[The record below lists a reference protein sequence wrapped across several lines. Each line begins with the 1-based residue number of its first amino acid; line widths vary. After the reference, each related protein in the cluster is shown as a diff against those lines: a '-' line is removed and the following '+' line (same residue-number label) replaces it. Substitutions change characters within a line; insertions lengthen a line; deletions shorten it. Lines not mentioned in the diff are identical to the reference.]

1 MHHNVIIK
9 DGDTT
14 KYVKKV
20 LVDGVQFVDDAPIK
34 GSSNLVSS
42 NGVAKAIADT
52 KEAVD
57 EETAD
62 LQQQIDD
69 IAEKAGSGYVPK
81 GEATVATLNGLSVQD
96 NGDLYTMTDAG
107 TLTDGSL
114 AVVAGDTVAWDAT
127 NEVWYKAMDYAP
139 RQYGTN
145 EVHNLPTT
153 ITAFRTGDVI
163 PVDGPSGTTKMG
175 KDDLLRVTAENAQ
188 SDKNNVP
195 YDKVWGYVKND
206 GTFVPG
212 AEGGTYISSDFI
224 PVNGGDVLSI
234 GYSGSS
240 SVLGISGYSSDDQS
254 TYVSGFKWAGEG
266 GYSRKEITIP
276 SGVAYIRVSFNTL
289 FSGDYHVYK
298 QTELSK
304 LPKAVEK
311 EITNI
316 KEMKGDAVPYSV
328 NVGYVKNDGTIV
340 DQLLPSTYRYS
351 DFIAVEEGVTYSVAF
366 SGSASVL
373 GLSGYATADQ
383 SDIVSSFEFLGENDC
398 TRYAV
403 KIPSGVHY
411 IRITY
416 NLYYDGDYTMYAP
429 NGLTALKE
437 SVDKLSLGVNVSY
450 EENLKKYAPIT
461 PKKACIM
468 FEMDC
473 NANGVNTHLDE
484 YADTLEE
491 YGIKRS
497 TFFPH
502 SDLMDGSNP
511 LYVSIMQR
519 MQSRGNEVSIHSVAS
534 DGIGQTDTTP
544 APSLSQFETIMQG
557 YVSGFEGV
565 GLAPIGWVTSR
576 GTIHSEFREP
586 LRKWVAYGHTLANK
600 TAYPN
605 FNVST
610 YVNDTD
616 TDRLNILRIG
626 LEYSAGEGETQADVD
641 AEMLQCAKDAVDYA
655 VANGGLVCFYAHSYK
670 TTTIPYTMRSEVLVP
685 LLQYIKTNYIDKHL
699 IVSGTGAEVCKYYFG

>member
-1 MHHNVIIK
+1 MSMLFKRIK
-9 DGDTT
+9 DW
-14 KYVKKV
+14 
-20 LVDGVQFVDDAPIK
+20 
-34 GSSNLVSS
+34 
-42 NGVAKAIADT
+42 
-52 KEAVD
+52 
-57 EETAD
+57 
-62 LQQQIDD
+62 
-69 IAEKAGSGYVPK
+69 
-81 GEATVATLNGLSVQD
+81 ATS
-96 NGDLYTMTDAG
+96 
-107 TLTDGSL
+107 
-114 AVVAGDTVAWDAT
+114 
-127 NEVWYKAMDYAP
+127 
-139 RQYGTN
+139 
-145 EVHNLPTT
+145 
-153 ITAFRTGDVI
+153 ITAFREGDVI
-163 PVDGPSGTTKMG
+163 PVDGPSGTAKMG
-175 KDDLLRVTAENAQ
+175 KDDLLRVASEKAQ

-195 YDKVWGYVKND
+195 YNKVWGYVKND

-224 PVNGGDVLSI
+224 PVNGGDVLSF
-234 GYSGSS
+234 GYSGSSSVLGISGYSSASQAAYLSGFKRQGDGSFHRESVLIPDAVTHIRVTYAQTIDGDYNIYVKSPIYEKFDEVDASLDGIQKLAGENIPYGLHSGYVKNDGTISATSNINNTYFYSDFIPVSEGDVLSVGFSGSS

-254 TYVSGFKWAGEG
+254 TYVSDFKWAGEG
-266 GYSRKEITIP
+266 GYSCKEITIP
-276 SGVAYIRVSFNTL
+276 SGVSYIRVSFNTT

-298 QTELSK
+298 HTELSK
-304 LPKAVEK
+304 LPKVVEK
-311 EITNI
+311 EITDI
-316 KEMKGDAVPYSV
+316 KELKEDAVPYSV

-340 DQLLPSTYRYS
+340 DQVLPATYRYS
-351 DFIAVEEGVTYSVAF
+351 DFIAVEEGVTYSIAF
-366 SGSASVL
+366 SGSSSVM

-383 SDIVSSFEFLGENDC
+383 SDIVSSFEFLGEGGF
-398 TRYAV
+398 TRYDI
-403 KIPSGVHY
+403 KIPSGVAY

-416 NLYYDGDYTMYAP
+416 NLYYDRDYTIYAP

-484 YADTLEE
+484 YADTLEQ

-519 MQSRGNEVSIHSVAS
+519 MQARGNEVSLHSVAS
-534 DGIGQTDTTP
+534 DGIGLTDTAP
-544 APSLSQFETIMQG
+544 APTLSQFETIMQG

-565 GLAPIGWVTSR
+565 GLAPIGWGTSR
-576 GTIHSEFREP
+576 GAIHSEFREP

-670 TTTIPYTMRSEVLVP
+670 TTTIPYTMRAEVLEP
-685 LLQYIKTNYIDKHL
+685 LLAYIKTNYIDKHL